1 MNVLQLSELPHRY
14 CLTLNSLRSRRRRQ
28 GGGEG
33 GKGEDDDPQAGAG
46 GGSPAREP
54 RDIQHPGYEHFSSI
68 VNILQTHGAY
78 STYRFLKE
86 KNKKER

>member
-33 GKGEDDDPQAGAG
+33 GEGEDDDPQAGAG

-54 RDIQHPGYEHFSSI
+54 RDIQHPGYEHF
-68 VNILQTHGAY
+68 A
-78 STYRFLKE
+78 ST
-86 KNKKER
+86 